1 MKISISPLMQNH
13 PNPFNVNTTIEFFLA
28 NDVNDAK
35 IYIYNMNGTQLKSIE
50 LHQKGDGS
58 ITLNGG
64 ELQAEMY
71 MYSLVT
77 DGQLIDTKQMLLT
90 E

>member
-1 MKISISPLMQNH
+1 
-13 PNPFNVNTTIEFFLA
+13 
-28 NDVNDAK
+28 
-35 IYIYNMNGTQLKSIE
+35 MNGTQLKSIE